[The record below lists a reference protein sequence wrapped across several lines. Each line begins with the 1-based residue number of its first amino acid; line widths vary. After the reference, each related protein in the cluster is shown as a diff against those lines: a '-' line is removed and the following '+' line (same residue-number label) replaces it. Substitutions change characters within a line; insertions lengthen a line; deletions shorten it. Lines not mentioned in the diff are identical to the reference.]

1 MNLLVG
7 PAVDPETRRFG
18 AVPENSPGAAM
29 SIDEPRA
36 AMPEP
41 APAARARQLEAILSA
56 IPDYVYAFDRRRRFT
71 YANPAMSGLFG
82 LSAETM
88 LGKTFADLDYPAQLA
103 ERLNGHIDGVLNG
116 GPPIEDEVF
125 FRSPTGH
132 AAYFSFLWGPAYAD
146 DGSIELV
153 VGVSRDTSERRAV
166 EEALRRSQDRL
177 RAATELVGLAIYAW
191 DPVTGALEWDDRLRA
206 MWGLPAGAAVDM
218 AVFEAGIHPDD
229 RARVREAI
237 AACVD
242 PAGEGRYDVEYR
254 VIGRDD
260 GVTRRLATSGR
271 TSFAEGRAVGFIG
284 AVMDLTAQRNAE
296 AAIRASEAQFRSFA
310 DHSNNLIWIADFVA
324 GAIVYRS
331 AAYERIWGWRTSIPT
346 TGSSSN
352 TLSRPSGPARPP
364 STSTGLSGPLTAPSA
379 GFGRRASRSPRRRRD
394 HPRRRDH
401 RRPDPG

>member
-1 MNLLVG
+1 
-7 PAVDPETRRFG
+7 
-18 AVPENSPGAAM
+18 
-29 SIDEPRA
+29 
-36 AMPEP
+36 
-41 APAARARQLEAILSA
+41 
-56 IPDYVYAFDRRRRFT
+56 
-71 YANPAMSGLFG
+71 
-82 LSAETM
+82 
-88 LGKTFADLDYPAQLA
+88 
-103 ERLNGHIDGVLNG
+103 
-116 GPPIEDEVF
+116 
-125 FRSPTGH
+125 
-132 AAYFSFLWGPAYAD
+132 
-146 DGSIELV
+146 
-153 VGVSRDTSERRAV
+153 
-166 EEALRRSQDRL
+166 
-177 RAATELVGLAIYAW
+177 VGLAIYAW

-331 AAYERIWGWRTSIPT
+331 AAYERIWGVPSKDAPTNLAQWMEDVHPDDRQQLEHALEAVRSGEAAQYEYRLVRPADSAVRWLRETSFPIT
-346 TGSSSN
+346 AATAGS
-352 TLSRPSGPARPP
+352 PA
-364 STSTGLSGPLTAPSA
+364 SA
-379 GFGRRASRSPRRRRD
+379 GSPKT
-394 HPRRRDH
+394 
-401 RRPDPG
+401 